1 MDRSNAK
8 TCPSCGALNKAAWE
22 YCARCGD
29 ALPAAPA
36 KASRARSGGGGVRA
50 ASGVDGSA
58 GVPWVALVGGVVLVV
73 AALVGWRMMRA
84 PAAKPDS
91 SLFSARGTQ
100 ASPPAAVAGQ
110 KKQPGS
116 AAYEEGR
123 RLLAEG
129 KVQEA
134 LQSLRQATVEAP
146 GVAAYWS
153 TYGLALWR
161 DGQKSDALQ
170 AYREAVQATDSRE
183 NRLVLARALAGSGN
197 VDSAAE
203 EFQAALARGTAD
215 AALLDEIGRFYLAN
229 GRAKDALPLLEQV
242 VQLDPSNARAKR
254 DLALQLEG
262 QGKGGD
268 SAKLLA
274 EVLEKSPG
282 AVMTR
287 GLLADNLLR
296 DGKTAEAIELL
307 RAGLPH
313 SPKNAFLYAKLGG
326 TLERAGRAAEAAAVY
341 REFAQQAPDSS
352 DAAWMLTRAAKLE
365 GQAPKTSS

>member
-1 MDRSNAK
+1 MDRSRAK
-8 TCPSCGALNKAAWE
+8 TCTSCGALNKAAWE

-29 ALPAAPA
+29 ALPAAAAKA
-36 KASRARSGGGGVRA
+36 KASKPRA
-50 ASGVDGSA
+50 AAREAQRPSG
-58 GVPWVALVGGVVLVV
+58 GVPWFALVGAGALVLASV
-73 AALVGWRMMRA
+73 VGWRMMRS
-84 PAAKPDS
+84 PPTRPDS
-91 SLFSARGTQ
+91 SIFSAGRTQ

-110 KKQPGS
+110 KQPGGS

-134 LQSLRQATVEAP
+134 LQLLRQATTEAP

-153 TYGLALWR
+153 AYGLALWR
-161 DGQKSDALQ
+161 DGQKAEAIQ
-170 AYREAVQATDSRE
+170 AHRAAVEATDSRA
-183 NRLVLARALAGSGN
+183 NRVVLARALAGSGD

-203 EFQAALARGTAD
+203 EFKAALARGTAD
-215 AALLDEIGRFYLAN
+215 PALLDEVSLFLLAN
-229 GRAKDALPLLEQV
+229 GRGKDALPLLEQA
-242 VQLDPSNARAKR
+242 VQLNPNNARAKR
-254 DLALQLEG
+254 DLAMQLEKE
-262 QGKGGD
+262 GKGGE

-287 GLLADNLLR
+287 GMLADSLLR
-296 DGKTAEAIELL
+296 DGKTDEAIELL

-313 SPKNAFLYAKLGG
+313 SPKNAFIHAKLGG
-326 TLERAGRAAEAAAVY
+326 TLESAGRPAEAAAVY
-341 REFAQQAPDSS
+341 REFARQAPDSS

-365 GQAPKTSS
+365 GQAAKTSS